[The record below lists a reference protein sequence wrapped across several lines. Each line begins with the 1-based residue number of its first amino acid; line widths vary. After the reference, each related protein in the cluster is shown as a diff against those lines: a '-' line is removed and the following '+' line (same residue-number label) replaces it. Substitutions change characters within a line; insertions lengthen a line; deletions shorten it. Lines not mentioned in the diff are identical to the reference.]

1 MATVSKASQ
10 KKVVTSDKLLDKKVA
25 KKSSAKK
32 GTAAEESR
40 VIVLIPTA
48 EKTAPLKKPVKVPS
62 NKSAKKIG
70 VGKPASVKVLK
81 DKEPVKTGTVKLVT
95 KPKKPAKNN
104 TGQINKTIDTPLSA
118 IADTKKA
125 VSILTDPLLATQV
138 ASTINTT
145 PAPSEIYT
153 SPIAQ
158 PDFRIGKSDGYQSK
172 IQAGNKSKSGIKPS
186 GKKPLW

>member
-1 MATVSKASQ
+1 MATVSKPSQ
-10 KKVVTSDKLLDKKVA
+10 KKVVTSGKLLDKKIA

-32 GTAAEESR
+32 GTTAKESSI
-40 VIVLIPTA
+40 IVLKTTA
-48 EKTAPLKKPVKVPS
+48 EKTTPLKKSAKAPIK
-62 NKSAKKIG
+62 KSAKEIG
-70 VGKPASVKVLK
+70 LGKLAPLIVLV
-81 DKEPVKTGTVKLVT
+81 DKEPVKTGAAKLVT
-95 KPKKPAKNN
+95 KPKKPAKNI

-118 IADTKKA
+118 ISDTKTA

-138 ASTINTT
+138 SGTTNTT
-145 PAPSEIYT
+145 PAPPEIYT

-158 PDFRIGKSDGYQSK
+158 PDFRSSNSYGYQSK

>member
-10 KKVVTSDKLLDKKVA
+10 KKVVKSGKLLDKKIA
-25 KKSSAKK
+25 KKSSARK
-32 GTAAEESR
+32 GTTAKEGSM
-40 VIVLIPTA
+40 IVLKTTA
-48 EKTAPLKKPVKVPS
+48 EKTATLKKSVKAPIK
-62 NKSAKKIG
+62 NSAKEIG
-70 VGKPASVKVLK
+70 LGKLSPVNVLV
-81 DKEPVKTGTVKLVT
+81 DKEPVKTGAAKLVT

-104 TGQINKTIDTPLSA
+104 TGQINKTIDIPLTA

-125 VSILTDPLLATQV
+125 VSISTDPLLATQV
-138 ASTINTT
+138 ASTTNTT
-145 PAPSEIYT
+145 SLPQIYT

-158 PDFRIGKSDGYQSK
+158 PDFRSGKSDGYQSK